1 MATYYTKAEARS
13 FASTKI
19 QKSATRDS
27 RRILREEVRAATN
40 EDRFDIFLSHASA
53 DGDLIL
59 GVKSLL
65 ESFGFKVYVDWVDD
79 PQLDRSK
86 VSKES
91 ADLLRRRMR
100 QSKSLVWAA
109 TEAASDSKWMPWE
122 LGYFDGFKPNQVAV
136 LPLVDNSSDTFRGQE
151 YLNLVSDWAHR
162 LDGGE
167 RRRPSTQ
174 AGGVQRCGSSS
185 SMRWLGC
192 SSKRSSTSLR

>member
-19 QKSATRDS
+19 QKSVTRDS

-40 EDRFDIFLSHASA
+40 QDRFDIFLSHASK

-65 ESFGFKVYVDWVDD
+65 ENFGFKVYVDWVDD

-86 VSKES
+86 VNKET
-91 ADLLRRRMR
+91 AGLLRRRMR
-100 QSKSLVWAA
+100 QSTSLVWAA

-122 LGYFDGFKPNQVAV
+122 LGYFDGFRPNQVAI
-136 LPLVDNSSDTFRGQE
+136 LPLVDNASDAFKGQE
-151 YLNLVSDWAHR
+151 YLDLYPVIRKDVYQ
-162 LDGGE
+162 DGSPE
-167 RRRPSTQ
+167 VFVEEP
-174 AGGVQRCGSSS
+174 GVQWTTVKTFGKGTPVWRKYGS
-185 SMRWLGC
+185 
-192 SSKRSSTSLR
+192 

>member
-19 QKSATRDS
+19 QKSVTRDS

-40 EDRFDIFLSHASA
+40 QDRFDIFLSHASK

-65 ESFGFKVYVDWVDD
+65 ENFGFKVYVDWVDD

-86 VSKES
+86 VNKET

-100 QSKSLVWAA
+100 QSTSLVWAA

-122 LGYFDGFKPNQVAV
+122 LGYFDGFRPNQVAI
-136 LPLVDNSSDTFRGQE
+136 LPLVDNASDAFKGQE
-151 YLNLVSDWAHR
+151 YLDLYPVIRKDVYQ
-162 LDGGE
+162 DGSPE
-167 RRRPSTQ
+167 VFVEEP
-174 AGGVQRCGSSS
+174 GVQWTTVKTFGKGTPVWRKYGS
-185 SMRWLGC
+185 
-192 SSKRSSTSLR
+192 

>member
-1 MATYYTKAEARS
+1 MATYYTKAEARG

-19 QKSATRDS
+19 QRSATSDS

-40 EDRFDIFLSHASA
+40 EDRFDVFLSHASK

-79 PQLDRSK
+79 PQLDRSM
-86 VSKES
+86 VNKEN
-91 ADLLRRRMR
+91 AGLLRRRMR

-122 LGYFDGFKPNQVAV
+122 LGYFDGFRPNQVAI
-136 LPLVDNSSDTFRGQE
+136 LPLVDNASDAFKGQE
-151 YLNLVSDWAHR
+151 YVALYPIIRKNFYTGGSPDVFVEEPGVKWATMK
-162 LDGGE
+162 DFGTGT
-167 RRRPSTQ
+167 PSWNTY
-174 AGGVQRCGSSS
+174 GS
-185 SMRWLGC
+185 
-192 SSKRSSTSLR
+192 

>member
-1 MATYYTKAEARS
+1 MVSYYTKAEARG

-27 RRILREEVRAATN
+27 RRILREAVQAATN
-40 EDRFDIFLSHASA
+40 EDSFDIFLSHASH
-53 DGDLIL
+53 DSDLIL
-59 GVKSLL
+59 GVKGLL
-65 ESFGFKVYVDWVDD
+65 EGLGFRVYVDWVDD

-122 LGYFDGFKPNQVAV
+122 LGYFDGFKPNQVAI
-136 LPLVDNSSDTFRGQE
+136 LPLVNNASDTFKGQE
-151 YLNLVSDWAHR
+151 YLDLYPVIRKNTYT
-162 LDGGE
+162 DGQQDVFVE
-167 RRRPSTQ
+167 E
-174 AGGVQRCGSSS
+174 AGVKWTTVASFGSGAANW
-185 SMRWLGC
+185 R
-192 SSKRSSTSLR
+192 KY

>member
-151 YLNLVSDWAHR
+151 YLNLYPAIRKNTYTNGNPDVFV
-162 LDGGE
+162 E
-167 RRRPSTQ
+167 EP
-174 AGGVQRCGSSS
+174 GVKWTTVASFGSGTAIWRKYGS
-185 SMRWLGC
+185 
-192 SSKRSSTSLR
+192 

>member
-1 MATYYTKAEARS
+1 MASYYTKAEARD

-27 RRILREEVRAATN
+27 RRILREAVQAATN
-40 EDRFDIFLSHASA
+40 EDIFDIFLSHASH
-53 DGDLIL
+53 DSDLIL
-59 GVKSLL
+59 GVKGLL
-65 ESFGFKVYVDWVDD
+65 ESLGFRVYVDWVDD

-122 LGYFDGFKPNQVAV
+122 LGYFDGFKPNQVAI
-136 LPLVDNSSDTFRGQE
+136 LPLVNNASDTFKGQE
-151 YLNLVSDWAHR
+151 YLDLYPVIRKNTYT
-162 LDGGE
+162 DGKQDVFVE
-167 RRRPSTQ
+167 ES
-174 AGGVQRCGSSS
+174 GVKWTTVASFGSGAASW
-185 SMRWLGC
+185 R
-192 SSKRSSTSLR
+192 KY